1 MKSNNTLIRF
11 ACTAALASAVLMP
24 PMFAQAKPALA
35 SEAKITMSEARGIAL
50 KAYPGKI
57 MAEELEREGGGSGL
71 RYSFDLKQSKQWR
84 EVGVDAMTGRLLENA
99 AEGANPKD

>member
-1 MKSNNTLIRF
+1 MKSQNTLIRL

-24 PMFAQAKPALA
+24 PMIAHAKPALA
-35 SEAKITMSEARGIAL
+35 SEAKITMTEARAIAL

-71 RYSFDLKQSKQWR
+71 RYSFDLKQGKNWR